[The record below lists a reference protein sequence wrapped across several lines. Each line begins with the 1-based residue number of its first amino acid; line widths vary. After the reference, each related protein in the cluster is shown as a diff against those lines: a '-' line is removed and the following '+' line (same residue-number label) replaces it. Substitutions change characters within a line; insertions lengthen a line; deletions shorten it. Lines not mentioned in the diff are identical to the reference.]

1 MGQFTHKSE
10 LPFPVKVV
18 FDWHTR
24 PGAFERLNPPW
35 RPVRILKRSKGIQS
49 GAEVVIKLPVFG
61 PLGIKWHL
69 RHTQYQQ
76 NALFEDTQVTGPFK
90 SWTHRHIF
98 ESGGVN
104 QSVMLDQI
112 SYQLPLVMKLG
123 SGIMQKELTR
133 LFKFRHA
140 VLAAD
145 LKLHD
150 RFKDKPRLKVLIS
163 GASGFIGSALVAFLE
178 SGGHSVTKLVRH
190 PPRNDNERSW
200 DPELGVLDPEVFKGI
215 DAVINLCGENI
226 AAKRWSESRR
236 AALISSRVKP
246 ASLLATTIAGLTDP
260 PKVAIMASGA
270 GYYGDTGA
278 KLVDESY
285 PAGDDFLAQLA
296 VAWEAAADP
305 IRSTPCRLIQ
315 LRTSTVLN
323 GDGGA
328 LGKLLPIFKMGL
340 GGRLGSGR
348 QLMSWIAMQDLLGII
363 QHALF
368 TESLSGAI
376 NVAAPK
382 PCTNI
387 EFTKAL
393 GETLRRPTICGAP
406 SWGLKLAL
414 GGMAEA
420 LLLSNC
426 GVIPKALIESGY
438 EFVYPD
444 IRTCLKSTLF

>member
-1 MGQFTHKSE
+1 
-10 LPFPVKVV
+10 
-18 FDWHTR
+18 
-24 PGAFERLNPPW
+24 
-35 RPVRILKRSKGIQS
+35 
-49 GAEVVIKLPVFG
+49 
-61 PLGIKWHL
+61 
-69 RHTQYQQ
+69 
-76 NALFEDTQVTGPFK
+76 
-90 SWTHRHIF
+90 
-98 ESGGVN
+98 
-104 QSVMLDQI
+104 
-112 SYQLPLVMKLG
+112 
-123 SGIMQKELTR
+123 
-133 LFKFRHA
+133 

-145 LKLHD
+145 LKLHE
-150 RFKDKPRLKVLIS
+150 RFKDKPRLNVLIS

-178 SGGHSVTKLVRH
+178 SGGHSVIRLVRH
-190 PPRNDNERSW
+190 PARNDNQRSW
-200 DPELGVLDPEVFKGI
+200 DPEQGVLDPAVFKGI

-226 AAKRWSESRR
+226 AAKRWSESRK
-236 AALISSRVKP
+236 AALTSSRVKP
-246 ASLLATTIAGLTDP
+246 AALLATTIAALRDP
-260 PKVAIMASGA
+260 PKVAVMASGA

-278 KLVDESY
+278 NLVDESY

-296 VAWEAAADP
+296 IAWEAAAEP
-305 IRSTPCRLIQ
+305 IRSTPCRVIH

-323 GDGGA
+323 AGGGA

-340 GGRLGSGR
+340 GGKLGSGQ
-348 QLMSWIAMQDLLGII
+348 QLMSWVALQDLLGII

-376 NVAAPK
+376 NVAAPN

-426 GVIPKALIESGY
+426 GVLPKALLESGY
-438 EFVYPD
+438 EFIYPE
-444 IRTCLKSTLF
+444 IRSCLKSNLF